1 MIQEW
6 YYKGDAD
13 ITIGEV
19 HISNRARIILIILVI
34 SMVIVGG
41 LGIYFRNYIYDY
53 LVNPSIQLAERDI
66 VNNPKAAIFGSN
78 GEKFDTINDNTV
90 YLEVHTKF
98 NPYEYIA
105 NVSSGKD
112 LYATNTD
119 AIATNTDATNTD
131 ATAQQKTSFSFTI
144 EGADFDVDTLGTYKV
159 KYISKNRMH
168 TNEETLKVI
177 VVDTTAPIVTLKKNV
192 VTLVREKDLAD
203 FDAKVY
209 LDKVEDNYTSKEK
222 LLISYGTVN
231 FDKTKEEEA
240 DKESVSITREL
251 LYSAEDEAGN
261 VGVNTLS
268 IVIFDTEEDKQEKEE
283 QEKEDNNKDNKD
295 NNKPQKTTEAP
306 VAEQP
311 TTQAPTTQAPTTE
324 QPTTQAP
331 SPYISGVYNITATSL
346 DDAWSQLESMF
357 YSASF
362 SGSSLSFDASSVNG
376 TVSGTYPVYWTSSD
390 CSTTT
395 YVTINV
401 D

>member
-53 LVNPSIQLAERDI
+53 LVNPSIQLAEKDI
-66 VNNPKAAIFGSN
+66 VNNPKASIFGSN

-119 AIATNTDATNTD
+119 AIATSTDATSTD
-131 ATAQQKTSFSFTI
+131 ATAQQKTAFSFTI

-177 VVDTTAPIVTLKKNV
+177 VVDTTAPVVTLKKNV
-192 VTLVREKDLAD
+192 ITLVREKDLAD

-251 LYSAEDEAGN
+251 LYSAEDEEGN

-283 QEKEDNNKDNKD
+283 QEKEDNNKDN

-311 TTQAPTTQAPTTE
+311 TTQAPTTE

-331 SPYISGVYNITATSL
+331 APTPYISGVYNITATSL
-346 DDAWSQLESMF
+346 DDAWNQLESMF